1 MVTELRTNGKNSIDL
16 LTPWRHHGTLSCR
29 DEPAL
34 QPLDLASNDVAD
46 VPRYAASDSLLE
58 VLLRDG
64 PYSTSR
70 CSKGKS
76 QPARPLG
83 LRKSPR
89 IASPAASTF
98 SFTLPDKAAKPL
110 EFCIKPLASV
120 WFGVKRRRNASDVDG
135 FNTAGLSSKKRRL
148 RSELITSRL
157 SQPYSQP
164 ATHILNREGQESGD
178 KRFLKMATTVD
189 TARRIAHLHAT
200 SFLRFSLMN
209 RVRKRLG
216 LNIAQQDPRL
226 KNEQG
231 NAPVLETTAIKA
243 GWRPP
248 STHTS
253 PAAKILKPAPR
264 LGNGMPP
271 VAATSGRSDQ
281 AANNPKPVHPQA
293 KAHACRLSKP
303 AALPLPVG
311 DVAATKK
318 RTSPRIHPIQSP
330 ELRPSLVSLDDLEE
344 DSFGYLHL
352 EEDDWDDG
360 AEDPDNVYSDF
371 SVIFGE
377 GSPGAE
383 AQEDRTY
390 EEYLDELDGLCWV
403 TR

>member
-1 MVTELRTNGKNSIDL
+1 MVTELRTSGKNSIDL
-16 LTPWRHHGTLSCR
+16 LNPWRHHGTLSCR

-58 VLLRDG
+58 ALLRDG

-70 CSKGKS
+70 CSKGKG
-76 QPARPLG
+76 QPSKAVGVRT
-83 LRKSPR
+83 SPR
-89 IASPAASTF
+89 IAPLPSSTF
-98 SFTLPDKAAKPL
+98 SFTVPDSAAKPL
-110 EFCIKPLASV
+110 DFCIKPLATA

-216 LNIAQQDPRL
+216 LSLPQQDMRP
-226 KNEQG
+226 KGNDQG
-231 NAPVLETTAIKA
+231 HAVLETPAIKA
-243 GWRPP
+243 GLKPP
-248 STHTS
+248 SMHTS
-253 PAAKILKPAPR
+253 PAAKILKPVPR
-264 LGNGMPP
+264 PGGISAVTPT
-271 VAATSGRSDQ
+271 ADQ
-281 AANNPKPVHPQA
+281 TANPKPVHPQS

-303 AALPLPVG
+303 AALPLPAG

-360 AEDPDNVYSDF
+360 AEDSENVYSDF